1 MPSASKHPSGL
12 PLPKHFEEKTTDN
25 GRKYYIN
32 HKDET
37 TSWVDPRDAMS
48 KKLTWAECEGDE
60 VPFGWELAAIDGQKY
75 WIDHNNQTNTIDDPR
90 LSEDRKEQET
100 IVKERVDILKK
111 SMNKNRQTLRKT
123 KQKLED
129 AKEKMDE
136 IEKNDDESEEAKKSR
151 MEYRRQLSMHARVER
166 EVEEGEA
173 KIEALETIDFEE
185 LSVKKAGDVKSELET
200 LNENFQKEVEEKN
213 KIKEELQ
220 ELKALVTGYMT
231 KMTEGGDET
240 HKAAV
245 AARKEADRE
254 DLAHRKSLE
263 KLDELNLE
271 EARKV
276 AEAAPAGEDKAPTPP
291 EPVESA
297 AMSSL
302 AMKMELEQRKLENQ
316 RHKKEMEELRAA
328 QRELR
333 LLKEK
338 HAQEMKAEET
348 PFTKI
353 KEAELPDWLF
363 SSHVVKLLN
372 IDGEDFDNDDALEDE
387 IKTKVADYME
397 QQKNNADGLNFKSK
411 LAFFTT
417 LEIHDDV
424 QRRKSDKQ
432 RTQSGRVV
440 SGKQE

>member
-185 LSVKKAGDVKSELET
+185 LSVKKSRRCQVG
-200 LNENFQKEVEEKN
+200 
-213 KIKEELQ
+213 
-220 ELKALVTGYMT
+220 
-231 KMTEGGDET
+231 
-240 HKAAV
+240 
-245 AARKEADRE
+245 ARD
-254 DLAHRKSLE
+254 S
-263 KLDELNLE
+263 
-271 EARKV
+271 
-276 AEAAPAGEDKAPTPP
+276 
-291 EPVESA
+291 
-297 AMSSL
+297 
-302 AMKMELEQRKLENQ
+302 QRKLPE
-316 RHKKEMEELRAA
+316 R
-328 QRELR
+328 
-333 LLKEK
+333 
-338 HAQEMKAEET
+338 
-348 PFTKI
+348 
-353 KEAELPDWLF
+353 
-363 SSHVVKLLN
+363 
-372 IDGEDFDNDDALEDE
+372 G
-387 IKTKVADYME
+387 
-397 QQKNNADGLNFKSK
+397 
-411 LAFFTT
+411 
-417 LEIHDDV
+417 
-424 QRRKSDKQ
+424 
-432 RTQSGRVV
+432 
-440 SGKQE
+440 